1 MTEMR
6 EPIASVGEE
15 LFRQAS
21 EWAWATAAGTG
32 RSREE
37 DPNARWPSDVL
48 DVPHDLSD
56 PIWDEGEES
65 WIERMALAFQLYREM
80 PCYATLM
87 YMRHYFFEWDDGA
100 RRRFWDEYRSLLSDD
115 DDRLADPVAYSLWC
129 DYFEDPASV
138 EEAWAAVASPGA
150 VSERALRRVLE
161 VSGPVPYDLK
171 APIYERLVRS
181 THWHPFIFRSL
192 LYSAFDVYGQI
203 DAKAARK
210 LLDKLSLSRTTE
222 GLRELREKLDAEGK
236 PVTRR
241 KKKQSRAHRGTRRR
255 S

>member
-1 MTEMR
+1 VTELR
-6 EPIASVGEE
+6 DLIATVGDE
-15 LFRQAS
+15 RYRHGC

-32 RSREE
+32 RSGAE
-37 DPNARWPSDVL
+37 DSDAQWPSDVV

-56 PIWDEGEES
+56 PIWDEGEAS
-65 WIERMALAFQLYREM
+65 WLERVALAFELYREM

-87 YMRHYFFEWDDGA
+87 YMRHYFREWDESA
-100 RRRFWDEYRSLLSDD
+100 SQRFWDEYRSLLSDQ

-138 EEAWAAVASPGA
+138 EEAWTAVAAPAA
-150 VSERALRRVLE
+150 VSERGLRRVLD

-171 APIYERLVRS
+171 VPVYERLLGGR
-181 THWHPFIFRSL
+181 HWHPFIFRSL

-210 LLDKLSLSRTTE
+210 LLDKLALSKTTE
-222 GLRELREKLDAEGK
+222 GLNELREKLDAEGT
-236 PVTRR
+236 PAIRR
-241 KKKQSRAHRGTRRR
+241 KKKHKRTDRRAPRR